1 MFKYYTK
8 IWLRLTL
15 SAFQIALISRLS
27 AFIFIFAKTLR
38 FAFFIMIVYIVIGQ
52 TKSLAG
58 YTLDQSLVFF
68 LTFNVIDTLTQFLF
82 RDVYRFRP
90 QVISGYF
97 DYVLLKPL
105 NTLFKALLGGADPL
119 DLFTLV
125 PFLVILGI
133 FISRISIN
141 PMMGILYILLFVNA
155 LLIATAF
162 HIFVLS
168 LGLMTTEIDHTIMIY
183 RDLTSLARFPVDIYR
198 EPLRA
203 FITFVLPIG
212 VMMTFPPKAL
222 FGLLSPMA
230 VIVAIAIGV
239 GLLALSIAAWRFAL
253 TKYTSASS

>member
-1 MFKYYTK
+1 M
-8 IWLRLTL
+8 
-15 SAFQIALISRLS
+15 
-27 AFIFIFAKTLR
+27 
-38 FAFFIMIVYIVIGQ
+38 
-52 TKSLAG
+52 
-58 YTLDQSLVFF
+58 
-68 LTFNVIDTLTQFLF
+68 
-82 RDVYRFRP
+82 
-90 QVISGYF
+90 
-97 DYVLLKPL
+97 LLKPL